1 MSGIEI
7 HRSRD
12 EAVDQRVAPHG
23 AEHAAGHAC
32 ACGEHDE
39 GIPELDVQTIP
50 HAVRHAAIF
59 GALESLIPGG
69 ALIISATHDPV
80 PLLTQ
85 LEARH
90 GDAFAAEYRQRG
102 PERWRI
108 LIRRTA

>member
-1 MSGIEI
+1 MTASIADTTSGP
-7 HRSRD
+7 S
-12 EAVDQRVAPHG
+12 EAQTYPFDARGVAKRF
-23 AEHAAGHAC
+23 
-32 ACGEHDE
+32 
-39 GIPELDVQTIP
+39 
-50 HAVRHAAIF
+50 RHAAIF